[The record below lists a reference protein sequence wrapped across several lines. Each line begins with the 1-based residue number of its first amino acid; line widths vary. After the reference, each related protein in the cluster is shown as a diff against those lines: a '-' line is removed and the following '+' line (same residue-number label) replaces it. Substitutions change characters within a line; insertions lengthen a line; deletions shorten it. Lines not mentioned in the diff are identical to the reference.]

1 MNSFKPLNCIRP
13 PHPCPVSAASQAQE
27 DIQSRLTPGISLTQ
41 GHPQQSKSF
50 QQNAA
55 AANPEASG
63 QRKRLVSTVDDFTDF
78 V

>member
-1 MNSFKPLNCIRP
+1 MIFYRFLSYISTILPSLFALP
-13 PHPCPVSAASQAQE
+13 QAQE
-27 DIQSRLTPGISLTQ
+27 DIQSRSTPGISLTQ
-41 GHPQQSKSF
+41 GHTQQNKSF
-50 QQNAA
+50 QQSTL